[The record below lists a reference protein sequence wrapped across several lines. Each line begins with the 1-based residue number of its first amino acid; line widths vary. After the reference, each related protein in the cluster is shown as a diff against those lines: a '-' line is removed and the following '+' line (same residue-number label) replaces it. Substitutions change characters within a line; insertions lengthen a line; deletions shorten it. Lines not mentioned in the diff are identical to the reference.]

1 MIWHIFKKD
10 WRLLW
15 RFSAGFGVMNL
26 VLIATMLAIGRFN
39 APLFPQMFTISGY
52 RSPVTDLLPLVTL
65 FGGAFLIMII
75 VHQEAIPGVRQD
87 WLVRPIQRRDLL
99 LAKLLSVLVLVQGP
113 ILAAD
118 LTEALLTD
126 FSLDQSAH
134 AALARSIYLL
144 FSFSLPVLAFASL
157 TKNLM
162 EAIVGGTGVFVARSI
177 LNLVVPAGSFVG
189 IELTRNWIDTTI
201 RVGILLLGACVL
213 LGFQYSRRKTML
225 ARWLMVAVVLVYT
238 FLPPVP
244 FDSAFAIEQRLSPE
258 PGIGNR
264 VTISFEPNREGLED
278 RKVGPSDSAGLG
290 YVFVLFPIRITGIPD
305 EAVLIGDFSKA
316 RLIAP
321 DGKSYDLGQQNGF
334 RRWTE
339 YPSDGNALMNYG
351 IRVPQD
357 VYRRLED
364 QPVRV
369 EIDYS
374 LTLLRLAD
382 SQILAASGG
391 DGRTKR
397 LGWCGTRVDQ
407 VGQQILFG
415 CIAAGQQPSCVSLI
429 LEYEPSGARNPVV
442 SFCRPDYSPYR
453 YRFGPDALGRF
464 TLSLPFGNP
473 SSTDLYPVK
482 ASMLAESRVRARTY
496 EPQGH
501 FVRQLMIPQIH
512 LRDWATE

>member
-15 RFSAGFGVMNL
+15 RFSAGFGVMNF

-39 APLFPQMFTISGY
+39 APLFPQVMTISGY
-52 RSPVTDLLPLVTL
+52 RSPLTDLLPLVTL
-65 FGGAFLIMII
+65 LGGVFLIMTI

-99 LAKLLSVLVLVQGP
+99 FAKLLSVLVLVQGP

-118 LTEALLTD
+118 LTEALLAG
-126 FSLDQSAH
+126 FSVQQSMH

-162 EAIVGGTGVFVARSI
+162 EAIVGGTAIFVARSI
-177 LNLVVPAGSFVG
+177 LNLVVPVGSFFG
-189 IELTRNWIDTTI
+189 IELPRNWIDTTI

-213 LGFQYSRRKTML
+213 LGFQYSHRKTML
-225 ARWLMVAVVLVYT
+225 ARWLMAAVVLIYT
-238 FLPPVP
+238 FAPPVP
-244 FDSAFAIEQRLSPE
+244 MDAAFAIEQRLAPAAD
-258 PGIGNR
+258 IGNR

-278 RKVGPSDSAGLG
+278 RKMGPSDSAGLG

-305 EAVLIGDFSKA
+305 EAVLNGDFSKA
-316 RLIAP
+316 RLITP
-321 DGKSYDLGQQNGF
+321 DGESYDLGQQNGF
-334 RRWTE
+334 RRWNE
-339 YPSDGNALMNYG
+339 YPGAGNSLINYG

-357 VYRRLED
+357 VYRRFED
-364 QPVRV
+364 QPLRV

-382 SQILAASGG
+382 SQILAATGG
-391 DGRTKR
+391 DERTKD
-397 LGWCGTRVDQ
+397 LGWCGTRVDEVGLQ
-407 VGQQILFG
+407 VLFG
-415 CIAAGQQPSCVSLI
+415 CIEAGQQPSCVSLI
-429 LEYEPSGARNPVV
+429 LEHKPSGARNPFV

-464 TLSLPFGNP
+464 TASLPFANP
-473 SSTDLYPVK
+473 SSADLYPVK
-482 ASMLAESRVRARTY
+482 ASMLAESQVRARAY
-496 EPQGH
+496 KPQGH
-501 FVRQLMIPQIH
+501 FVRQLVIPQIR
-512 LRDWATE
+512 LREWATD